1 MFTGII
7 THIGT
12 VSAVEARGDKR
23 FWIDAG
29 SPLDDVALGA
39 SICCSGVCL
48 TAVAFDGTRFAVDV
62 SAETVSR
69 TTLGD
74 WQLGTPVNLERSLK
88 MGDELGGHLVSGHVD
103 GVATITDRRAD
114 GDSVRFV
121 FNVPTIGGLAPML
134 AEKGSVAV
142 DGISLTVNAV
152 SDLDDGAGQFEV
164 NIIPHTLTA
173 TTLGACTVG
182 DRVHIEVDPLAR
194 YVARQLA
201 AMGRG

>member
-12 VSAVEARGDKR
+12 VSAVETRGDKR

-29 SPLDDVALGA
+29 GLLVDVAVGA

-48 TAVAFDGTRFAVDV
+48 TAVNFDDTRFAVDV

-74 WQLGTPVNLERSLK
+74 WQVGTPVNLERSLK

-103 GVATITDRRAD
+103 GVATITDRRSD
-114 GDSVRFV
+114 GDSIRFM
-121 FNVPTIGGLAPML
+121 FTVPAGNGLAPML

-142 DGISLTVNAV
+142 DGVSLTVNAV
-152 SDLDDGAGQFEV
+152 SDLGEGAGQFEV

-173 TTLGACTVG
+173 TTLGARAVG
-182 DRVHIEVDPLAR
+182 ERVHIEVDPLAR

-201 AMGRG
+201 AMGRV